1 MAQYELSVAGGAGT
15 IAVAQAELRASAT
28 DALYVYELGITLN
41 AATASTIGVGR
52 PTNNGSVAGRNGN
65 AAAGIEPGRP
75 CAVGGIITTGW
86 TTAPTAPTNFFRRIS
101 LPATIG
107 TGIVWTWPKGLRV
120 KQSTSLVVWNI
131 TLSSV
136 ASIYVVCEE

>member
-52 PTNNGSVAGRNGN
+52 PTNNGSVAGGTATLLQASNQDD
-65 AAAGIEPGRP
+65 PV
-75 CAVGGIITTGW
+75 AVGGLSRQAG
-86 TTAPTAPTNFFRRIS
+86 PPHQRHRR
-101 LPATIG
+101 
-107 TGIVWTWPKGLRV
+107 
-120 KQSTSLVVWNI
+120 TS
-131 TLSSV
+131 S
-136 ASIYVVCEE
+136 AA